1 METWKGVG
9 CDLTILGMLAK
20 EELIVRVRTLEF
32 CSIWIIA
39 LDDRVCWCRASIA
52 SSEVNKGRWIL
63 IPVVRAHAVL
73 MTVLLKRLLFLIADM
88 SLVCRGHPQ
97 FENAITRAGASFP
110 AENFENRR
118 SSPLPLWLFRPIS

>member
-39 LDDRVCWCRASIA
+39 LVYR
-52 SSEVNKGRWIL
+52 
-63 IPVVRAHAVL
+63 AVL
-73 MTVLLKRLLFLIADM
+73 VPRCD
-88 SLVCRGHPQ
+88 S
-97 FENAITRAGASFP
+97 FE
-110 AENFENRR
+110 
-118 SSPLPLWLFRPIS
+118 